1 MKLATFTVDGKSA
14 ELQYDFKREKSFVYG
29 DDTIKAMV
37 KKWDFGFDNQLLTSM
52 ISGDRACLAV
62 IDMENKNIAV
72 VKWLQTHPA
81 FNTIENT
88 VI

>member
-1 MKLATFTVDGKSA
+1 MKLATFVVDGKPA
-14 ELQYDFKREKSFVYG
+14 ELHYDFKRQKSFVHG
-29 DDTIKAMV
+29 DDAIKAMV

-52 ISGDRACLAV
+52 ISSDRACLAV
-62 IDMENKNIAV
+62 IDMENKNVAV
-72 VKWLQTHPA
+72 VKWLETHPA